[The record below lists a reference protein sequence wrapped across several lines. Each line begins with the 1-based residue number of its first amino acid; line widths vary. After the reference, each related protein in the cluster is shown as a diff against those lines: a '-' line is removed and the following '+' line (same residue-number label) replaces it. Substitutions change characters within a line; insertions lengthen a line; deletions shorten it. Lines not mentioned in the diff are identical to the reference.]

1 MGANLGSL
9 LLILVASIE
18 YHMNVVVSTGSAIY
32 TQRTKVVVSKYHQIV
47 NLDVSLSYVTSPDS
61 QVLCLPCQGG
71 FDVTSNRKLDY
82 PKDR

>member
-1 MGANLGSL
+1 MGKRRALGCFLCCNNDGVSKSMNLLSFSNMGANLGSL

-47 NLDVSLSYVTSPDS
+47 NLDVSLSYVT
-61 QVLCLPCQGG
+61 
-71 FDVTSNRKLDY
+71 
-82 PKDR
+82 